1 MRKRFDISCL
11 LRRLAVAAVLPVLA
25 GCGALPSA
33 PTAER
38 DFILAVIPDTQ
49 NMVDY
54 RHQKAAG
61 FKFDANDLFIGEMRY
76 LADNARSAGG
86 KVAFV
91 AAVGDVWQ
99 HQTAEMEAD
108 HAARGHHAMPNPYF
122 SMELE
127 VSPKARTVEMPAA
140 LAGYRLLDGRVPF
153 GVAPGNH
160 DYDAMWAD
168 ARFPPVSPQEL
179 GKFMM
184 AHPQTPVEFRPDL
197 IGMLHIGGLD
207 NFRSVFGAD
216 STFFKGKDWY
226 VASYH
231 GGADSAQI
239 FSAGGYTFLHI
250 ALEMQP
256 DDDVLAWAD
265 GVMAAHR
272 GLPTIVT
279 THDYLNSAGERR
291 GNPIVDLKRIDDRHN
306 DPEDL
311 WQKLIRRHDQIFLVL
326 CGHQRGQAM
335 RVDTNTAG
343 HQVVQILADYQDRG
357 QSAVD
362 AGVPP
367 GLRGRPVPIGDGWLR
382 LMHFDF
388 AGAVPSVQVKTYSPH
403 YRRHSGETP
412 DYAKWYKAIEQPAM
426 SDADFFA
433 ADDYRFTLPDFRD
446 RFGPPR

>member
-1 MRKRFDISCL
+1 MRRPFERSGWTL
-11 LRRLAVAAVLPVLA
+11 LPAVVVLLLALA
-25 GCGALPSA
+25 GCGTA
-33 PTAER
+33 PQRATSER

-49 NMVDY
+49 NMLDY
-54 RHQKAAG
+54 RHQTAAG
-61 FKFDANDLFIGEMRY
+61 FRFDASELFIGEMQY

-99 HQTAEMEAD
+99 HQTETIDAD
-108 HAARGHHAMPNPYF
+108 HAARGYRAVPNPYF

-127 VSPKARTVEMPAA
+127 VTPKTQTVEMPTA

-160 DYDAMWAD
+160 DHDAQWAD
-168 ARFPPVSPQEL
+168 ARFPAVSPQEL
-179 GKFMM
+179 GKFLA
-184 AHPQTPVEFRPDL
+184 AHPGTAVDSRPDL

-216 STFFKGKDWY
+216 SAFFKGKDWY

-231 GGADSAQI
+231 GGADSAQT
-239 FSAGGYTFLHI
+239 FSAGGYTFLHL

-256 DDDVLAWAD
+256 GDDVLDWAA
-265 GVMAAHR
+265 GVIAEHP

-279 THDYLNSAGERR
+279 THDYLNGAGERR
-291 GNPIVDLKRIDDRHN
+291 GNPIVDLKRLDDRHS

-335 RVDTNTAG
+335 RVDTNAKG
-343 HQVVQILADYQDRG
+343 HHVVQILADYQDRG
-357 QSAVD
+357 QAAVD

-388 AGAVPSVQVKTYSPH
+388 AGAVPSVQVKTYSSH
-403 YRRHSGETP
+403 YRRHSADMPE
-412 DYAKWYKAIEQPAM
+412 YAAWYRAYEQPAM
-426 SDADFFA
+426 SDAEFRA
-433 ADDYRFTLPDFRD
+433 ADDYRFTLPDFRE

>member
-1 MRKRFDISCL
+1 MRRPFDRSSRPL
-11 LRRLAVAAVLPVLA
+11 LPAVVVLLLALA
-25 GCGALPSA
+25 GCGAA
-33 PTAER
+33 PQRATAER

-49 NMVDY
+49 NMLDY
-54 RHQKAAG
+54 RHQTAAG
-61 FKFDANDLFIGEMRY
+61 FSFDASELFIGEMRY

-99 HQTAEMEAD
+99 HQTGTIDAD
-108 HAARGHHAMPNPYF
+108 HAARGYRAVPNPYF

-127 VSPKARTVEMPAA
+127 VTPKTQSVEMPTA

-160 DYDAMWAD
+160 DHDAMWAD
-168 ARFPPVSPQEL
+168 ARFPAVSPQEL
-179 GKFMM
+179 GKYMT
-184 AHPQTPVEFRPDL
+184 ANPGTVVDTRPDL

-216 STFFKGKDWY
+216 SAFFKGKDWY

-231 GGADSAQI
+231 GGADSAQV
-239 FSAGGYTFLHI
+239 FTAGGYTFLHL

-256 DDDVLAWAD
+256 DDDVLDWAA
-265 GVMAAHR
+265 GVIAQHP

-279 THDYLNSAGERR
+279 SHDYLNAAGERR
-291 GNPIVDLKRIDDRHN
+291 GNPIVDLKRLDDRHN

-326 CGHQRGQAM
+326 CGHQIGQAM
-335 RVDTNTAG
+335 RVDANAAG

-357 QSAVD
+357 QTSVD

-382 LMHFDF
+382 LMHFDL
-388 AGAVPSVQVKTYSPH
+388 AGAVPSVQVKTCSPH
-403 YRRHSGETP
+403 YGRHSADMPE
-412 DYAKWYKAIEQPAM
+412 YAARYRAHEQPAM
-426 SDADFFA
+426 SDAEFRA
-433 ADDYRFTLPDFRD
+433 ADDYRFTLPDFRE